1 MTARL
6 PHFAIRRSDHEQPY
20 HAVLVKN
27 GRVIMSS
34 ETYRH
39 KNAARR
45 AIEIACGDLVRGSQP
60 PKPYVDR
67 DYIWHAGY
75 GAWLRVDDETG
86 KP

>member
-6 PHFAIRRSDHEQPY
+6 PHFAIRRSDHAQPY

-27 GRVIMSS
+27 GRVILSS

-39 KNAARR
+39 KAGARR
-45 AIEIACGDLVRGSQP
+45 AIEIACGPLPGGCPWDMDGRIL
-60 PKPYVDR
+60 
-67 DYIWHAGY
+67 HTGY
-75 GAWLRVDDETG
+75 GAWLEVRDETG